1 MIATC
6 QAAEHVWLTD
16 TELLLI
22 SYYTTNWMFHDHW
35 LCFVPNILSS
45 RSLLKLFLTFISFIR
60 KKSVANDLQDGYVY
74 KLPRSKI
81 CIRIWLRVI
90 TLKNG
95 KGTLGN
101 GKKKRVKSNLEERN
115 EYNLVLHY
123 K

>member
-1 MIATC
+1 MMATQ

-60 KKSVANDLQDGYVY
+60 KKSIANVCLLLPL
-74 KLPRSKI
+74 KLNTIKA
-81 CIRIWLRVI
+81 VI
-90 TLKNG
+90 NSQSNTPESPSTL
-95 KGTLGN
+95 
-101 GKKKRVKSNLEERN
+101 
-115 EYNLVLHY
+115 
-123 K
+123 